1 MLIIYK
7 IIAFLIAISV
17 HEAAHAWMANRLGD
31 PTARLQGRMTLNPL
45 KHLDLYGTIIVPL
58 FLILFGSPFVFGWAK
73 PVGFDPFNLKNP
85 RKDAGLISLSGPV
98 ANFITAVIFALIVR
112 FTSSP
117 FSILAIL
124 LPLFY
129 LIIAINLVLAV
140 FNLIPIHPLDG
151 GKILVAILPPKEAEE
166 TDRFLNQYGLI
177 IIFMLIFLSYRGV
190 SPLNAFLSPIINFL
204 VNLLL
209 PQGNLI

>member
-17 HEAAHAWMANRLGD
+17 HEAAHAWMAYRLGD
-31 PTARLQGRMTLNPL
+31 PTAKLEGRLSLNPL
-45 KHLDLYGTIIVPL
+45 KHIDIYGTVIVPF

-73 PVGFDPFNLKNP
+73 PVSFDPFNLRNP
-85 RKDAGLISLSGPV
+85 RKDTALISLSGPM
-98 ANFITAVIFALIVR
+98 ANFITASIFAIILQL
-112 FTSSP
+112 TTP
-117 FSILAIL
+117 FSALASL
-124 LPLFY
+124 TPLFY
-129 LIIAINLVLAV
+129 LIILINLVLGV

-151 GKILVAILPPKEAEE
+151 GKILVGILPQKEAEE

-177 IIFMLIFLSYRGV
+177 LIFILIFFSYRGV
-190 SPLNAFLSPIINFL
+190 SPLNALLNPIINFL
-204 VNLLL
+204 LNILI

>member
-7 IIAFLIAISV
+7 IIAFLVAISV

-31 PTARLQGRMTLNPL
+31 PTAKLEGRMTLNPL
-45 KHLDLYGTIIVPL
+45 KHLDLYGTIIVPI
-58 FLILFGSPFVFGWAK
+58 FLIFFGSPFVFGWAK
-73 PVGFDPFNLKNP
+73 PVGFDPFNLKDP

-98 ANFITAVIFALIVR
+98 ANFITAIVFAFLIR
-112 FTSSP
+112 LTNGP
-117 FSILAIL
+117 FSVFTIIF
-124 LPLFY
+124 PLFY
-129 LIIAINLVLAV
+129 LIIVINLVLGV

-151 GKILVAILPPKEAEE
+151 GKILVGILPPKQAEE

-177 IIFMLIFLSYRGV
+177 IIFMLIFLSYRGI
-190 SPLNAFLSPIINFL
+190 SPLNAFLEPIVSFL
-204 VNLLL
+204 TKLLI

>member
-17 HEAAHAWMANRLGD
+17 HEAAHAWTANRLGD
-31 PTARLQGRMTLNPL
+31 PTARLQGRMTLNPI
-45 KHLDLYGTIIVPL
+45 KHIDLYGTIIVPF

-73 PVGFDPFNLKNP
+73 PVGFDPFNLRDP

-98 ANFITAVIFALIVR
+98 ANFITALIFALVIR
-112 FTSSP
+112 LSPSIFPTSAFFT
-117 FSILAIL
+117 
-124 LPLFY
+124 PLFY
-129 LIIAINLVLAV
+129 LIVVINLVLGV

-151 GKILVAILPPKEAEE
+151 GKILVGLLPEKQAEE

-190 SPLNAFLSPIINFL
+190 SPLNAFLSPIISFL

-209 PQGNLI
+209 PQGTLI

>member
-17 HEAAHAWMANRLGD
+17 HEAAHAWMAYRLGD
-31 PTARLQGRMTLNPL
+31 PTAKLEGRLSLNPL
-45 KHLDLYGTIIVPL
+45 KHIDIYGTVIVPF

-73 PVGFDPFNLKNP
+73 PVGFDPFNLRNP
-85 RKDAGLISLSGPV
+85 RKDAALISLSGPM
-98 ANFITAVIFALIVR
+98 ANFITASAFAIILQL
-112 FTSSP
+112 TTP
-117 FSILAIL
+117 FSILVSL
-124 LPLFY
+124 TPLFY
-129 LIIAINLVLAV
+129 LIILINLVLGV

-151 GKILVAILPPKEAEE
+151 GKILVGILPQKEAEE

-177 IIFMLIFLSYRGV
+177 LIFILIFFSYRGV
-190 SPLNAFLSPIINFL
+190 SPLNALLNPIINFL
-204 VNLLL
+204 LKILI